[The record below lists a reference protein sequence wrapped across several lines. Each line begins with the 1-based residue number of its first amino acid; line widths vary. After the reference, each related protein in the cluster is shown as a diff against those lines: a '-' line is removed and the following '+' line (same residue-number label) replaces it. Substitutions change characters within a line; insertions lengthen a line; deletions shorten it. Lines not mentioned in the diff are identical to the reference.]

1 LVDAGIL
8 PWSLAHYPLSLV
20 LGVLG
25 VFLLV
30 LVNNRLIPEFGE
42 YIFSLM
48 GLLKSFLVNGQRS
61 R

>member
-1 LVDAGIL
+1 
-8 PWSLAHYPLSLV
+8 

-42 YIFSLM
+42 YVFSLM